1 MLTQHFAYWPKRV
14 PHSLTIPETTLC
26 YNLEVSATRYPK
38 KKAIVYYGREITYRE
53 LADEVNHLAGYLERS
68 GVKPG
73 DRVLLLMQNCP
84 QFIIGFYAILR
95 ANAVV
100 VPLNS
105 MLVTNELRYYAQ
117 DSQADLVL
125 VGQDLYPQMVPLLS
139 EGTVRRAVVAAYSD
153 YRGEQLEFPVPEVV
167 MAAREAI
174 EGPGVTLWVD
184 ALAEG
189 GRSAAGPLPAA
200 GGELGPL
207 LVGPDDLA
215 VLPYTSGTTG
225 RPKGCM
231 HSHRTVMAN
240 VVGGVTWS
248 QASSESVVLAALPL
262 FHVTGMQGSMNAPI
276 YRGACVVLMTRW
288 NRDTAA
294 ALIQRERVTSWGNIS
309 TMLIDFLA
317 NPRLGAY
324 DLSSLEGIG
333 GGGAPLPAAVGEQ
346 LLALTGLQYVEGYG
360 LSETMAQ
367 THANPS
373 DRAKMQCLGIPV
385 FDLDAR
391 VVDPTTLEELG
402 PNTDG
407 EIVVSGPQVFLGY
420 WNQPEETAQAFVE
433 LEGKRFLRT
442 GDLGH
447 YDEEGYF
454 FHTDRLKRMIN
465 ASGFKV
471 WPAEVETLLY
481 RHPAV
486 QEACVIAS
494 PDERRGETVKALVV
508 LRESHRGTIP
518 AEILEWA
525 RGTMAA
531 YKCPRSVEL
540 VDRLPKSASGKVLW
554 RVLQEQEHERVMHAL
569 GMQDQT
575 GGGE

>member
-26 YNLEVSATRYPK
+26 YNLDVSAMRYPRK
-38 KKAIVYYGREITYRE
+38 TALVYYGREITYRE
-53 LADEVNHLAGYLERS
+53 LASEVNCLAGYLVRS
-68 GVKPG
+68 GVKRG
-73 DRVLLLMQNCP
+73 DRVLLQMQNCP
-84 QFIIGFYAILR
+84 QFIIGYYAILR

-105 MLVTNELRYYAQ
+105 MLVTNELRHYVQ
-117 DSQADLVL
+117 DSQAELVL
-125 VGQDLYPQMVPLLS
+125 VGQDLYPQMAPLLR

-153 YRGEQLEFPVPEVV
+153 YRGDQPGVPMPDVV
-167 MAAREAI
+167 AAAREMIA
-174 EGPGVTLWVD
+174 EPGVMLWVD
-184 ALAEG
+184 AM
-189 GRSAAGPLPAA
+189 AA
-200 GGELGPL
+200 GGEPGPL

-240 VVGGVTWS
+240 VAGGATWS
-248 QASSESVVLAALPL
+248 QASSESVVLSALPL
-262 FHVTGMQGSMNAPI
+262 FHVTGMQGSMNTPI

-288 NRDTAA
+288 SRDTAA
-294 ALIQRERVTSWGNIS
+294 ELIQRYRVTGWSNIS
-309 TMLIDFLA
+309 TMMIDFLA
-317 NPRLGAY
+317 NPRIGEF

-333 GGGAPLPAAVGEQ
+333 GGGAPLPAVVGER
-346 LLALTGLQYVEGYG
+346 LLTMTGLQYVEGYG

-373 DRAKMQCLGIPV
+373 DRAKMQCLGIPL

-391 VVDPTTLEELG
+391 VVEPATLEELG
-402 PNTDG
+402 PNEDG
-407 EIVVSGPQVFLGY
+407 EILVSGPQVFLGY
-420 WNQPEETAQAFVE
+420 WNKPEETAQAFVE
-433 LEGKRFLRT
+433 LDGKRFFRT

-454 FHTDRLKRMIN
+454 FHTDRIKRMIN

-471 WPAEVETLLY
+471 WPAEVEMLLY
-481 RHPAV
+481 RYPAV

-508 LRESHRGTIP
+508 LRESHRGTTP
-518 AEILEWA
+518 EEIIAWA
-525 RGTMAA
+525 RGEMAA
-531 YKCPRSVEL
+531 YKCPHSVDIVEN
-540 VDRLPKSASGKVLW
+540 LPKSASGKVLW
-554 RVLQEQEHERVMHAL
+554 RVLQEQERERVTREA
-569 GMQDQT
+569 GVQAQT
-575 GGGE
+575 SGGA

>member
-14 PHSLTIPETTLC
+14 PYSLTIPETTLC
-26 YNLEVSATRYPK
+26 YNLDVSAMRYPRK
-38 KKAIVYYGREITYRE
+38 TAIVYYGREITYRE
-53 LADEVNHLAGYLERS
+53 LASEVNRLAGYLERS
-68 GVKPG
+68 GVKRG
-73 DRVLLLMQNCP
+73 DRVLLQMQNCP

-100 VPLNS
+100 VPMNT

-117 DSQADLVL
+117 DSQAELVL
-125 VGQDLYPQMVPLLS
+125 VGQDLYPQMAPLLR
-139 EGTVRRAVVAAYSD
+139 EETARRAVVAAYSD
-153 YRGEQLEFPVPEVV
+153 YRGDQPGVPLPEVV
-167 MAAREAI
+167 AAARETI
-174 EGPGVTLWVD
+174 TEPGVTLWVD
-184 ALAEG
+184 AM
-189 GRSAAGPLPAA
+189 AAS
-200 GGELGPL
+200 GEPGPL

-240 VVGGVTWS
+240 VAGGVTWS
-248 QASSESVVLAALPL
+248 QASSESVVLSSLPL

-294 ALIQRERVTSWGNIS
+294 ELIQRYRVTGWSNIS
-309 TMLIDFLA
+309 TMMIDFLA
-317 NPRLGAY
+317 NPRISEY

-333 GGGAPLPAAVGEQ
+333 GGGAPLPAAVGER
-346 LLALTGLQYVEGYG
+346 LLAMTGLQYVEGYG

-373 DRAKMQCLGIPV
+373 DRAKMQCLGIPL

-391 VVDPTTLEELG
+391 VVDPATLEELG
-402 PNTDG
+402 PNANG
-407 EIVVSGPQVFLGY
+407 EILVSGPQMFLGY

-433 LEGKRFLRT
+433 LDGKRFLRT

-454 FHTDRLKRMIN
+454 FHTDRIKRMIN

-471 WPAEVETLLY
+471 WPAEVEMLLY

-508 LRESHRGTIP
+508 LRESHRGTRP
-518 AEILEWA
+518 GEIIAWA
-525 RGTMAA
+525 RGEMAA
-531 YKCPRSVEL
+531 YKCPHSVEI
-540 VDRLPKSASGKVLW
+540 VESLPKSASGKVLW
-554 RVLQEQEHERVMHAL
+554 RALQEQERERVTHEADV
-569 GMQDQT
+569 QAQA

>member
-14 PHSLTIPETTLC
+14 PHSVTIPETTLC
-26 YNLEVSATRYPK
+26 YNLEVSAARYPRK
-38 KKAIVYYGREITYRE
+38 TAIVYYGRAITYGE
-53 LADEVNHLAGYLERS
+53 LAGEVNRLAGYLERS

-100 VPLNS
+100 VPMNS

-117 DSQADLVL
+117 DSQAELVL
-125 VGQDLYPQMVPLLS
+125 VGQDLYSQMAPLLR

-153 YRGEQLEFPVPEVV
+153 YRGEQPGVPVPEVV
-167 MAAREAI
+167 TAAREAI
-174 EGPGVTLWVD
+174 SDPGVTLWVD
-184 ALAEG
+184 ALA
-189 GRSAAGPLPAA
+189 A
-200 GGELGPL
+200 GGETGPP

-225 RPKGCM
+225 KPKGCM

-248 QASSESVVLAALPL
+248 QASSESVVLATLPL

-294 ALIQRERVTSWGNIS
+294 ELIQRERVTGWGNIS
-309 TMLIDFLA
+309 TMMIDFLA
-317 NPRLGAY
+317 NPRLGEY
-324 DLSSLEGIG
+324 DLSSLESIG
-333 GGGAPLPAAVGEQ
+333 GGGAPLPAAVGER
-346 LLALTGLQYVEGYG
+346 LLAMTGLHYVEGYG

-373 DRAKMQCLGIPV
+373 DRPKMHCLGIPV

-402 PNTDG
+402 PNADG
-407 EIVVSGPQVFLGY
+407 EILVSGPQVFLGY
-420 WNQPEETAQAFVE
+420 WNQPEETAHAFVE
-433 LEGKRFLRT
+433 LDGRRFLRT

-471 WPAEVETLLY
+471 WPAEVEMLLY

-508 LRESHRGTIP
+508 LRETHQSTTP
-518 AEILEWA
+518 EEIMAWA
-525 RGTMAA
+525 RGEMAA

-540 VDRLPKSASGKVLW
+540 VESLPKSASGKVLW
-554 RVLQEQEHERVMHAL
+554 RVLQEQEQERVKRDVGVRAQA
-569 GMQDQT
+569 GQ
-575 GGGE
+575 GGWHRTE

>member
-26 YNLEVSATRYPK
+26 YNLDVSATRYPRK
-38 KKAIVYYGREITYRE
+38 TAIVYYGREITYRE
-53 LADEVNHLAGYLERS
+53 LASEVNRLAGYLERS
-68 GVKPG
+68 GVKRE
-73 DRVLLLMQNCP
+73 DRVLLQMQNCP

-105 MLVTNELRYYAQ
+105 MLVTNELRHYVQ
-117 DSQADLVL
+117 DSQAELVL
-125 VGQDLYPQMVPLLS
+125 VGQDLYPQIVPLLR
-139 EGTVRRAVVAAYSD
+139 EGTVRRAVVVAYSD
-153 YRGEQLEFPVPEVV
+153 YRGDQPGVPMPDVV
-167 MAAREAI
+167 AAAREMIA
-174 EGPGVTLWVD
+174 EPGVMLWVD
-184 ALAEG
+184 AI
-189 GRSAAGPLPAA
+189 AA
-200 GGELGPL
+200 GGEPGPL

-240 VVGGVTWS
+240 VAGGATWS
-248 QASSESVVLAALPL
+248 QASSESVVLSALPL
-262 FHVTGMQGSMNAPI
+262 FHVTGMQGSMNTPI

-294 ALIQRERVTSWGNIS
+294 ELIQRYRVTSWGNIS
-309 TMLIDFLA
+309 TMMIDFLA
-317 NPRLGAY
+317 NPRIGEF

-333 GGGAPLPAAVGEQ
+333 GGGAPLPAVVGEQ
-346 LLALTGLQYVEGYG
+346 LLTMTGLQYVEGYG

-373 DRAKMQCLGIPV
+373 DRAKMQCLGIPL
-385 FDLDAR
+385 FDVDAR
-391 VVDPTTLEELG
+391 VVEPATLEELG
-402 PNTDG
+402 PNVDG
-407 EIVVSGPQVFLGY
+407 EILMSGPQVFLGY
-420 WNQPEETAQAFVE
+420 WNKPEETAQAFVE
-433 LEGKRFLRT
+433 LDGKRFFRT

-454 FHTDRLKRMIN
+454 FHTDRIKRMIN

-471 WPAEVETLLY
+471 WPAEVEMLLY
-481 RHPAV
+481 RYPAV

-508 LRESHRGTIP
+508 LRESHRGTTP
-518 AEILEWA
+518 EEIIAWA
-525 RGTMAA
+525 RGEMAA
-531 YKCPRSVEL
+531 YKCPHSVEI
-540 VDRLPKSASGKVLW
+540 VENLPKSASGKVLW
-554 RVLQEQEHERVMHAL
+554 RVLQEQERERVTREA
-569 GMQDQT
+569 GVQAQT
-575 GGGE
+575 GGGA

>member
-1 MLTQHFAYWPKRV
+1 MVTKHFAYWPKRV

-26 YNLEVSATRYPK
+26 YNLDVSATRYPNK
-38 KKAIVYYGREITYRE
+38 TAIVYYGRKITYRE
-53 LADEVNHLAGYLERS
+53 LAAEVGRLAGYLERS
-68 GVKPG
+68 GVKRG
-73 DRVLLLMQNCP
+73 DRVLLLMQNSP

-105 MLVTNELRYYAQ
+105 MLVTSELRYYAQ
-117 DSQADLVL
+117 DSQAELVL
-125 VGQDLYPQMVPLLS
+125 VGQDVYPQVAPLLR
-139 EGTVRRAVVAAYSD
+139 EGMVRRAVVAAYSD
-153 YRGEQLEFPVPEVV
+153 YRGEPPGGLGFPVPEVV
-167 MAAREAI
+167 TAEREAREAI
-174 EGPGVTLWVD
+174 AEPGVTLWAD
-184 ALAEG
+184 ALA
-189 GRSAAGPLPAA
+189 AGTAI
-200 GGELGPL
+200 GEPGPL

-225 RPKGCM
+225 NPKGCM

-240 VVGGVTWS
+240 VVGGVTWN
-248 QASSESVVLAALPL
+248 QASSERVVLAALPL

-288 NRDTAA
+288 NRDAA
-294 ALIQRERVTSWGNIS
+294 AELIQRERVTGWGNIS
-309 TMLIDFLA
+309 TMMIDFLA
-317 NPRLGAY
+317 NPRIEEY

-333 GGGAPLPAAVGEQ
+333 GGGAPLPAAVGER
-346 LLALTGLQYVEGYG
+346 LLAMTGLHYVEGYG

-373 DRAKMQCLGIPV
+373 DRPKMQCLGIPV
-385 FDLDAR
+385 FDVDAQ
-391 VVDPTTLEELG
+391 VVEPTTLEELG
-402 PNTDG
+402 PNRDG
-407 EIVVSGPQVFLGY
+407 EILVSGPQLFLGY
-420 WNQPEETAQAFVE
+420 WNKPDETAQAFVE

-465 ASGFKV
+465 ASGYKV

-508 LRESHRGTIP
+508 LRESHRSTTTP
-518 AEILEWA
+518 EEIMAWA
-525 RGTMAA
+525 RGEMAA
-531 YKCPRSVEL
+531 YKCPRSVEI
-540 VDRLPKSASGKVLW
+540 VEGLPKSASGKVLW
-554 RVLQEQEHERVMHAL
+554 RVLQEQEREGMTRAL
-569 GMQDQT
+569 GAQT
-575 GGGE
+575 QAGAGE

>member
-1 MLTQHFAYWPKRV
+1 MVTQHFSYWPKRV

-26 YNLEVSATRYPK
+26 YNLEVSATRYPHK
-38 KKAIVYYGREITYRE
+38 TAIVYYGREITYRA
-53 LADEVNHLAGYLERS
+53 LASEVNRLAGYLVQS
-68 GVKPG
+68 GVQRG
-73 DRVLLLMQNCP
+73 DRVLLQMQNCP
-84 QFIIGFYAILR
+84 QFIIGFYAVLR

-100 VPLNS
+100 VPLNP

-117 DSQADLVL
+117 DSQAALVL
-125 VGQDLYPQMVPLLS
+125 VGQELYPQVAPLLR

-153 YRGEQLEFPVPEVV
+153 YRGDEPGVPVPEVV
-167 MAAREAI
+167 TAAREQI
-174 EGPGVTLWVD
+174 TEPGVTLWVD
-184 ALAEG
+184 ALA
-189 GRSAAGPLPAA
+189 A
-200 GGELGPL
+200 GGEPGPL
-207 LVGPDDLA
+207 LVRPDDLA

-240 VVGGVTWS
+240 VAGGVTWS
-248 QASSESVVLAALPL
+248 QVSSETVVLATLPL
-262 FHVTGMQGSMNAPI
+262 FHVTGMQGSMNGPI
-276 YRGACVVLMTRW
+276 YRGARVVLMTRW

-294 ALIQRERVTSWGNIS
+294 ELIQCERVTGWVNIS
-309 TMLIDFLA
+309 TMMIDFLA
-317 NPRLGAY
+317 NPRLGEY
-324 DLSSLEGIG
+324 DLSSLESIG
-333 GGGAPLPAAVGEQ
+333 GGGAPLPAAVGER
-346 LLALTGLQYVEGYG
+346 LLAMTGLQYVEGYG

-367 THANPS
+367 THINPS
-373 DRAKMQCLGIPV
+373 DRAKLQCLGIPV

-391 VVDPTTLEELG
+391 VVEPVTLEELG

-407 EIVVSGPQVFLGY
+407 EILVSGPQVFLGY

-433 LEGKRFLRT
+433 LDGKRFFRT

-471 WPAEVETLLY
+471 WPAEVEALLY

-508 LRESHRGTIP
+508 LREGHQRTTP
-518 AEILEWA
+518 EEIIAWA
-525 RGTMAA
+525 RGEMAA
-531 YKCPRSVEL
+531 YKCPRSVEI
-540 VDRLPKSASGKVLW
+540 VDSLPRSASGKVLW
-554 RVLQEQEHERVMHAL
+554 RVLQEQEHERVERAA
-569 GMQDQT
+569 GVQAQAS
-575 GGGE
+575 GGA